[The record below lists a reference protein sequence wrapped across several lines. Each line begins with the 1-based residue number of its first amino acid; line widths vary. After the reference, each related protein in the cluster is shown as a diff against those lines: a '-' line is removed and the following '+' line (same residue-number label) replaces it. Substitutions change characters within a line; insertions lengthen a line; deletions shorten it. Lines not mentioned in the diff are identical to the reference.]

1 MGIVTFFAAIW
12 KRFLGTTIGRWLVG
26 IGAVAAALGVA
37 WYLTLRK
44 GKQEQAAIDEAKDA
58 AEQVQVAQQIQHAAQ
73 TRAEVDSETAKLPD
87 APAQTVATA
96 DPHTAAGELRTD
108 GWVRDDATSGH

>member
-1 MGIVTFFAAIW
+1 MLWLAAVW
-12 KRFLGTTIGRWLVG
+12 KWFLGTTIGRWIAG
-26 IGAVAAALGVA
+26 IGAVALALAVV

-44 GKQEQAAIDEAKDA
+44 GRQEQAAIDEAKDA
-58 AEQVQVAQQIQHAAQ
+58 AANAEVAKQIQHAAQ
-73 TRAEVDSETAKLPD
+73 TRAEVESETAKLPD

-108 GWVRDDATSGH
+108 GWVRPAGPDGH